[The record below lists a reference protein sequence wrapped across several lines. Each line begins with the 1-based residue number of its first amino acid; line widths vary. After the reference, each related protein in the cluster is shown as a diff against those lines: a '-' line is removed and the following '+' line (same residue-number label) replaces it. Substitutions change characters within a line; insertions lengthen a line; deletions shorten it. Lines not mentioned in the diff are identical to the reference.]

1 MEEVAPH
8 ARSILVRIFLMK
20 LLPWLLLL
28 SSALNFQGSLVAEEP
43 TYWAYQKPQSV
54 VIPDLED
61 SFVQNPIDA
70 FILEGLQK
78 QKLTPNSQA
87 EDYQLIRR
95 VFYDVTGLPPTPSDL
110 ESDQSWDELIDQLLA
125 SPRFGEKFASHW
137 LDLVR
142 YAETNGFE
150 RDSEKEEMWHYR
162 DYVIESFNSNKP
174 YDRFLLEQIAGDQL
188 SDKSLHSSIAT
199 GFLALMQRDDEPADK
214 PQAHADQVSDI
225 VDVASEAFLG
235 TTLACAKCHDHKGD
249 PITQAD
255 YFSMM
260 AFFDGITTSH
270 FKQPSHTWIDPDFE
284 KKHRENQQA
293 KKQEIETLWKT
304 ISAEK
309 LNPFLK
315 KSPEQKVIVAK
326 QHQGWF
332 SMPRVPVNPAW
343 SLPSFDAKHFK
354 PAGHWPSGKPL
365 TLRRQFGLQEIPERF
380 LIYLSANLIEL
391 KIYLNGTLVHEG
403 VPEKS
408 HGDYLVPLSQ
418 AGREELT
425 TGKNII
431 GIIAR
436 ARRPQDHKITAGIF
450 TEPIHDMNAWDYA
463 RIHPHVITEL
473 FGADFSNHT
482 HTLLTEKSELDRPLK
497 GIRYMSINETTNIPD
512 PKIHERGNV
521 HAQGDPVPIG
531 FPVVMCPPGKSN
543 AEMDPSSGRRLTF
556 ANWLISK
563 ENPLTARV
571 MVNRLWQYC
580 FGKGLVESSNDF
592 GVFGTGV
599 TNQKLLD
606 WLALE
611 FMRSDWNIKHMLKLM
626 LTSSTYQL
634 SSTHQEESF
643 RLDPANVLHWKRQPR
658 RLSAE
663 EVWDSFLIIGNKLE
677 HKMRGPPIRPK
688 MPEAILLTSSRPDK
702 VWPPT
707 QGKAAN
713 RRAVYIHVKRSIKLP
728 LLANFDSPERDISC
742 PSRYATTVSTQ
753 ALTMLN
759 SEFMN
764 DLAEEF
770 SKQLPSGDL
779 KAQLQAA
786 FKTATCREPN
796 SDEITELL
804 KLASD
809 LKEKHQLSKEALRQ
823 RLCLLILNLNE
834 TLYLD

>member
-1 MEEVAPH
+1 
-8 ARSILVRIFLMK
+8 MK
-20 LLPWLLLL
+20 LLPWLL
-28 SSALNFQGSLVAEEP
+28 SSTLIFQGNLLAEES
-43 TYWAYQKPQSV
+43 TYWAYQKPEPI

-70 FILEGLQK
+70 FILEELSQK
-78 QKLTPNSQA
+78 KITPNSPA
-87 EDYQLIRR
+87 ERHQLIRR
-95 VFYDVTGLPPTPSDL
+95 VFYDTTGLPPTAANL
-110 ESDQSWDELIDQLLA
+110 ESGQSWNELIDQLLA
-125 SPRFGEKFASHW
+125 SPRFGEKMASHW

-150 RDSEKEEMWHYR
+150 RDSVKEEIWRYR

-174 YDRFLLEQIAGDQL
+174 YDRFLLEQLAGDQL
-188 SDKSLHSSIAT
+188 PDKSFDSSVAT
-199 GFLALMQRDDEPADK
+199 GFMALMQRDDEPADK
-214 PQAHADQVSDI
+214 PQAHSDQISDI
-225 VDVASEAFLG
+225 VDIASEAFLG

-249 PITQAD
+249 PILQAD

-260 AFFDGITTSH
+260 SFFDGITASH

-284 KKHRENQQA
+284 KIHLA
-293 KKQEIETLWKT
+293 KKHAKNQEIEALWKT
-304 ISAEK
+304 ISIEK
-309 LNPFLK
+309 LTPFLK
-315 KSPEQKVIVAK
+315 KSPEQKIIIAK

-332 SMPRVPVNPAW
+332 SMPRIPVNPAW

-380 LIYLSANLIEL
+380 LIYVSAHLLEL
-391 KIYLNGTLVHEG
+391 KIYLNGTLIHEG
-403 VPEKS
+403 IPERIN
-408 HGDYLVPLSQ
+408 GDYLVPLSQ
-418 AGREELT
+418 NGRKELT

-463 RIHPHVITEL
+463 RIHPQVITDL
-473 FGADFSNHT
+473 YGAKFSDRMRT
-482 HTLLTEKSELDRPLK
+482 SLSEKSELDRPLK
-497 GIRYMSINETTNIPD
+497 GIRYMSIKETKNIPA
-512 PKIHERGNV
+512 PKIHERGSV

-531 FPVVMCPPGKSN
+531 FPVVMCPPGQNN
-543 AEMDPSSGRRLTF
+543 AKIDRGRRLVF
-556 ANWLISK
+556 AQWLTSK

-580 FGKGLVESSNDF
+580 FGKGLVESANDF

-606 WLALE
+606 WLAIE
-611 FMRSDWNIKHMLKLM
+611 FMRSGWNVKHMLKLI
-626 LTSSTYQL
+626 LTSSTYQR
-634 SSTHQEESF
+634 STDHNEESF
-643 RLDPANVLHWKRQPR
+643 RLDPTNALHWQHMPR
-658 RLSAE
+658 RLTAE
-663 EVWDSFLIIGNKLE
+663 EIWDSYLIIANKLE
-677 HKMRGPPIRPK
+677 NQFGGPPIRPK
-688 MPEAILLTSSRPDK
+688 MPQAVLLTSSRPDN
-702 VWPPT
+702 VWRPT
-707 QGKAAN
+707 LGKAAN
-713 RRAVYIHVKRSIKLP
+713 RRAVYIHAKRSIKLP
-728 LLANFDSPERDISC
+728 LLSAFDSPERDISC
-742 PSRYATTVSTQ
+742 PSRYATTVPTQ

-770 SKQLPSGDL
+770 SKQLPDNEL
-779 KAQLQAA
+779 KAQAQEA
-786 FKTATCREPN
+786 FRIATCRTPSEEETKN
-796 SDEITELL
+796 LL
-804 KLASD
+804 TLAAD
-809 LKEKHQLSKEALRQ
+809 LQADHQLSETDIRQ